1 MLNYTQMN
9 EQDKIKELEIKLA
22 KYETNGIAKLFY
34 SLNRKANEMADLLN
48 KVNLANLALDDKNDK
63 TFERLKVVWNDAAS
77 IATAIKSLE
86 NTTGLTNDEEKDT
99 NNPKYR
105 ITTSESIANV
115 LGNSAGQN
123 H

>member
-1 MLNYTQMN
+1 MN